1 VPKFLSAGRPKEI
14 TFLTNL
20 NITQPTNAALTT
32 ENEELPRLT
41 MPPRVGPLGCS
52 VYPSQQLLC
61 VIWVNSHMMSNNRL
75 FTTAT

>member
-52 VYPSQQLLC
+52 V
-61 VIWVNSHMMSNNRL
+61 
-75 FTTAT
+75 